1 MWRARAFLYHEAR
14 HHGARRLVA
23 AQRSHT
29 RLETRVT
36 RRPSVTVKPPEAA
49 RADTIAQA
57 HARSLAL
64 GLRAGEAP
72 DFQPLGGADLRDL
85 LDANRTLYHQ
95 ARPVMDALHAQIVD
109 TESMVVLTDRN
120 GVILHSL
127 GDTDFVEKARR
138 VALRPGV
145 SWAERDRGTNA
156 IGTALVDA
164 QPTIVHAGEHF
175 LRANHI
181 LTCSCAPIAD
191 PWGRTLGALDVSG
204 ESRGFHKH
212 TLALVRMSAQMIE
225 NHLFNIEFAD
235 AVRLQFHA
243 RAEFI
248 GTLYE
253 GLAAFAQDG
262 TLLCANRSALFQFG
276 SPLATLQSRGFDAL
290 FGQPFAAFM
299 QQLARARGESV
310 TLTLPSGVRVVA
322 RGTLG
327 ASAFGAPSF
336 GQSASASNP
345 AQAAQAAQAARD
357 IARPAPAS
365 ARVAETAWQPTLA
378 DLDSGDARVSAV
390 LQRVAR
396 VRGRDIAVLVLGRT
410 GTGKEWLARA
420 LHQDS
425 PRRDAPFVALN
436 CAALPDSLIEAEL
449 FGYEEGAF
457 TGARRRGSP
466 GKIVQAHGGTLFL
479 DEIGDMPLAQQ
490 VRLMRVLQE
499 RAVVPLGG
507 ARAVPVDLRIV
518 CATHRD
524 LRAMIADGTF
534 REDLYYRING
544 LAVTLPP
551 LAERSDLD
559 ALIARVLA
567 RVRAEA
573 PDAPTR
579 LTPAVRACFARCRWP
594 GNLRQLANVLRT
606 AAILAE
612 GEDAIDIVH
621 LPEDLLADCA
631 SGSASESESESVRT
645 SVHADESAHR
655 HHAHAQDTRD
665 DNGDARPE
673 RLADWQ
679 AHLIDDA
686 LSRHSGN
693 VSAAAREL
701 GLARNTVYRHLRR
714 R

>member
-1 MWRARAFLYHEAR
+1 M
-14 HHGARRLVA
+14 
-23 AQRSHT
+23 
-29 RLETRVT
+29 
-36 RRPSVTVKPPEAA
+36 
-49 RADTIAQA
+49 IAQA
-57 HARSLAL
+57 HARSRAI
-64 GLRAGEAP
+64 GLRVSEAP
-72 DFQPLGGADLRDL
+72 EFQPLGRVDLRELIDT
-85 LDANRTLYHQ
+85 NRTLYAQ

-109 TESMVVLTDRN
+109 TESMVLLTDRN

-156 IGTALVDA
+156 IGTALVDG
-164 QPTIVHAGEHF
+164 QPTTVHAGEHF
-175 LRANHI
+175 LHANHI

-204 ESRGFHKH
+204 APQGLHGSHKH

-225 NHLFNIEFAD
+225 NHLFDTEFAG
-235 AVRLQFHA
+235 AIRLQFHA

-253 GLAAFAQDG
+253 GLAAFAADG

-276 SPLATLQSRGFDAL
+276 ASLATLQQRGFEAL
-290 FGQPFAAFM
+290 FGQPFAAVM
-299 QQLARARGESV
+299 QQLMSTRSDPIP
-310 TLTLPSGVRVVA
+310 LTLPSGVRVLA
-322 RGTLG
+322 RGTPG
-327 ASAFGAPSF
+327 AAVVGAQPAWPER
-336 GQSASASNP
+336 GQRPRERDP
-345 AQAAQAAQAARD
+345 AGA
-357 IARPAPAS
+357 APAGTRPR
-365 ARVAETAWQPTLA
+365 AAAWQPTLA
-378 DLDSGDARVSAV
+378 DLDTGDARMAAV
-390 LQRVAR
+390 LERVSR
-396 VRGRDIAVLVLGRT
+396 VRGRDIPVLVLGRT

-436 CAALPDSLIEAEL
+436 CAALPDTLIEAEL
-449 FGYEEGAF
+449 FGYEDGAF
-457 TGARRRGSP
+457 TGAKRRGSA

-507 ARAVPVDLRIV
+507 ERAVPVDLRIV

-524 LRAMIADGTF
+524 LRAMIGAGTF

-551 LAERSDLD
+551 LAGRSDLD
-559 ALIARVLA
+559 VLVSRVLA
-567 RVRAEA
+567 HVQREIH
-573 PDAPTR
+573 DAPSR
-579 LTPAVRACFARCRWP
+579 ITPEVRECFARCRWP

-606 AAILAE
+606 AAIMAE
-612 GEDAIDIVH
+612 GEDAIDLVH
-621 LPEDLLADCA
+621 LPEDLAYDCA
-631 SGSASESESESVRT
+631 PAASDDDGASTPATASQETPARASHPAT
-645 SVHADESAHR
+645 FTPHAPQESAHASR
-655 HHAHAQDTRD
+655 P
-665 DNGDARPE
+665 AR
-673 RLADWQ
+673 LSDWQ
-679 AHLIDDA
+679 ARLIDDA
-686 LSRHSGN
+686 LSRHDGN

>member
-1 MWRARAFLYHEAR
+1 MLQRSGEVCIERAKRGRYEQPARAHPPA
-14 HHGARRLVA
+14 G
-23 AQRSHT
+23 QNM
-29 RLETRVT
+29 ETRVT
-36 RRPSVTVKPPEAA
+36 QRPSVTVKPPDAA
-49 RADTIAQA
+49 RADAIAQA
-57 HARSLAL
+57 HARSRSL
-64 GLRAGEAP
+64 GLSAGATPEFDA
-72 DFQPLGGADLRDL
+72 LATADLRNL
-85 LDANRTLYHQ
+85 IDANHALYHQ

-109 TESMVVLTDRN
+109 TESMVLLTDRN

-156 IGTALVDA
+156 IGTALVDG
-164 QPTIVHAGEHF
+164 QPTTIHAGEHF

-204 ESRGFHKH
+204 ESHGFHKH

-225 NHLFNIEFAD
+225 NHLFNTEFAD

-253 GLAAFAQDG
+253 GLAAFAPDG

-276 SPLATLQSRGFDAL
+276 APLATLQQRGFDAL
-290 FGQPFAAFM
+290 FGVPFAAFLQRLM
-299 QQLARARGESV
+299 HAHTNPNVPL

-322 RGTLG
+322 QGSPGATVTRAQTAWPASPATAAERGDAKSARATAATSAMG
-327 ASAFGAPSF
+327 SATASA
-336 GQSASASNP
+336 N
-345 AQAAQAAQAARD
+345 
-357 IARPAPAS
+357 
-365 ARVAETAWQPTLA
+365 WQPTFA
-378 DLDSGDARVSAV
+378 DLDTGDARMTAV
-390 LQRVAR
+390 LERVAK
-396 VRGRDIAVLVLGRT
+396 VRGRDIPVLILGRT

-425 PRRDAPFVALN
+425 PRRDAPFIALN

-449 FGYEEGAF
+449 FGYEDGAF
-457 TGARRRGSP
+457 TGAKRRGSP
-466 GKIVQAHGGTLFL
+466 GKIQQAHGGTLFL

-499 RAVVPLGG
+499 RAVMPLGG
-507 ARAVPVDLRIV
+507 TRAVPVDLRIV

-524 LRAMIADGTF
+524 LRAMIAEGSF

-551 LAERSDLD
+551 LTGRTDLD
-559 ALIARVLA
+559 TLVTRVLA
-567 RVRAEA
+567 LVRREIPEA
-573 PDAPTR
+573 PARIAPE
-579 LTPAVRACFARCRWP
+579 VRVCFMRCRWP

-606 AAILAE
+606 AAIMAE
-612 GEDAIDIVH
+612 GGHAIELAH
-621 LPEDLLADCA
+621 LPEDLLDDCDDVADVGDEPQDLA
-631 SGSASESESESVRT
+631 AITTADPAVAQSIAAPDT
-645 SVHADESAHR
+645 SPA
-655 HHAHAQDTRD
+655 
-665 DNGDARPE
+665 

-679 AHLIDDA
+679 ARLIDDTLA
-686 LSRHSGN
+686 RHSGN